1 MYKATLSFTTK
12 DYDVRKN
19 QILAE
24 DFTTQSEIDEYLSIG
39 YIVEYD
45 ETLEITQNGLYD
57 VKEYEQANVDV
68 PSGEPTL
75 QSKSVTIT
83 TNTTTNIQ
91 ADEGYDGLSNVAVT
105 TNVSADMSEYFNS
118 NWRLGSG
125 SSNGISSNMKKI
137 PALRYINN
145 YSSAS
150 QLCQNMFSLEDA
162 SLLDISGVTSIQ
174 WIFASCE
181 KLTNIGNP
189 DTSLVTSFYE
199 AFLNCSSLV
208 NVPVLNTSH
217 ATNFSNCFGGCSAL
231 SNESLNNIL
240 QMCINATAFNGTKT
254 LKKLGLTSA
263 QATTCQSLSNW
274 DAFVSAGWT
283 TGY

>member
-12 DYDVRKN
+12 NYDVRKN

-45 ETLEITQNGLYD
+45 GTLEITQNGLYD
-57 VKEYEQANVDV
+57 VEDYEQANVDV

-91 ADEGYDGLSNVAVT
+91 ADEGYDGLSQVAVT
-105 TNVSADMSEYFNS
+105 TNVTSDNNAKIDTAPQTAVNVRLLNMCIKELPETFDLS
-118 NWRLGSG
+118 NVTGT
-125 SSNGISSNMKKI
+125 
-137 PALRYINN
+137 AINELFKACAQIVN
-145 YSSAS
+145 AP
-150 QLCQNMFSLEDA
+150 N
-162 SLLDISGVTSIQ
+162 LLFTTSVVFAKS
-174 WIFASCE
+174 IFASC
-181 KLTNIGNP
+181 TN
-189 DTSLVTSFYE
+189 
-199 AFLNCSSLV
+199 LV
-208 NVPVLNTSH
+208 NVPVY
-217 ATNFSNCFGGCSAL
+217 NFSKITNMQYAFDNCPSL

-240 QMCINATAFNGTKT
+240 YMCANSNITINKT
-254 LKKLGLTSA
+254 LAYIGLSPE

-274 DAFVSAGWT
+274 SALSALGWT